1 MIEKHG
7 FLTISRRNKSSFKT
21 SLSIRKEII
30 RRSLKTPSQFSGTA
44 KFWSDRVDVLSQAE
58 KTCSNKNMRFSP
70 HPSACIKQTFAVWD
84 ITKNIN
90 FHYLPKPRDATS
102 VANRIGAFPLLNSKQ
117 EKKQLVKRPRDATS
131 IANRIRT
138 FLLLNSKQE
147 TKKLIKKLLL
157 NVTLSSTF
165 LSTSPYW
172 KFSMIVTPSLG
183 NRKGN
188 AGANNFS
195 FYSLNFSFI
204 FSGKCCK

>member
-58 KTCSNKNMRFSP
+58 KTCSNKNMSFSP

-138 FLLLNSKQE
+138 FLLLNSKQQ
-147 TKKLIKKLLL
+147 TKKLVKKLLL

>member
-58 KTCSNKNMRFSP
+58 KTCSNKNMSFSP

-131 IANRIRT
+131 IATRIRT

-147 TKKLIKKLLL
+147 TKKLVKKLLL

>member
-58 KTCSNKNMRFSP
+58 KTCSNKNMSFSP

-147 TKKLIKKLLL
+147 TKKLVKKLLL
-157 NVTLSSTF
+157 NVTLPSTF

>member
-58 KTCSNKNMRFSP
+58 KTCSNKNMSFSP

-138 FLLLNSKQE
+138 LLLLNSKQE
-147 TKKLIKKLLL
+147 TKKLVKKLLL

>member
-58 KTCSNKNMRFSP
+58 KTCSNKNMSFSP

-147 TKKLIKKLLL
+147 TKKLVKKLLL

>member
-1 MIEKHG
+1 MIEKHS

-44 KFWSDRVDVLSQAE
+44 KFWSGRVDVLSQAE
-58 KTCSNKNMRFSP
+58 KTCSNKNMSFSP

-147 TKKLIKKLLL
+147 TKKLVKKLLL

>member
-1 MIEKHG
+1 MIKKHG

-58 KTCSNKNMRFSP
+58 KTCSNKNMSFSP

-147 TKKLIKKLLL
+147 TKKLVKKLLL

>member
-58 KTCSNKNMRFSP
+58 KTCSNKNMSFSP

-84 ITKNIN
+84 VTKNIN

-147 TKKLIKKLLL
+147 TKKLVKKLLL

>member
-58 KTCSNKNMRFSP
+58 KTCSNKNMSFSP

-147 TKKLIKKLLL
+147 TKKLVKKLLL

-204 FSGKCCK
+204 FSGKYCK

>member
-58 KTCSNKNMRFSP
+58 KTCSNKNMSFSP

-147 TKKLIKKLLL
+147 TKKLVKKLLL

-204 FSGKCCK
+204 FYGKCCK

>member
-58 KTCSNKNMRFSP
+58 KTCSNKNMSFSP

-117 EKKQLVKRPRDATS
+117 EKEQLVKRPRDATS

-138 FLLLNSKQE
+138 FLLLNSKQQ
-147 TKKLIKKLLL
+147 TKKLVKKLLL

>member
-44 KFWSDRVDVLSQAE
+44 KFWSNRVDVLSQAE
-58 KTCSNKNMRFSP
+58 KTCSNKNMSFSP
-70 HPSACIKQTFAVWD
+70 HPSACIKQTFAVCD

-138 FLLLNSKQE
+138 FLLLNSKQQ
-147 TKKLIKKLLL
+147 TKKLVKKLLL

>member
-1 MIEKHG
+1 M
-7 FLTISRRNKSSFKT
+7 S
-21 SLSIRKEII
+21 
-30 RRSLKTPSQFSGTA
+30 
-44 KFWSDRVDVLSQAE
+44 
-58 KTCSNKNMRFSP
+58 FSP

-147 TKKLIKKLLL
+147 TKKLVKKLLL

-165 LSTSPYW
+165 LSTSPY
-172 KFSMIVTPSLG
+172 
-183 NRKGN
+183 
-188 AGANNFS
+188 
-195 FYSLNFSFI
+195 
-204 FSGKCCK
+204 